1 MKNPTRRRAA
11 GLIFLAALLT
21 IHLGAQPAPS
31 TGPAPSAPTL
41 DLLIPYME
49 QGLVPAADLPWL
61 LDASRAEVLEALTRY
76 EAARTDCARLVSM
89 DPPPQPD
96 SLDVLRY
103 DIHIEEINEGAKS
116 FRATT
121 TLTLRALKPLNAVDL
136 DLVDCAVE
144 RARVSPGGGAAP
156 EPATVAQSQG
166 LLHVGPFP
174 TIPREGRFEIA
185 ITYASANSDCIGES
199 GIPGGMVFTSLG
211 VHTFAEPVYARHWF
225 PSHDVPWDKATVSI
239 TVNVPEGREASAI
252 GTLVEDRRV
261 DGRRRM
267 RWVMD
272 EPVATY
278 LVAFYVGDYVRL
290 EDSAPD
296 GVPLEYFTFE
306 DRIDK
311 TRNDFL
317 NVPAMMEF
325 YSRVYPY
332 PFARYAMTL
341 GLFGGGMEHQTNSLI
356 AYSAVRGDRKSEGLY
371 AHELAHQWWGN
382 LVTLASWRDVW
393 LNEGF
398 ATYFELLFAEHL
410 YGSGALR
417 AGLALRDSVYKANPQ
432 LDHPL
437 LDHPPGRL
445 LSFVMYNKGARV
457 LHMLRSISRLQPLV
471 GAPAWEADLRQAAVE
486 GDRRFLEIF
495 SLYARR
501 HAFGNVVTE
510 NFKQAAEDVL
520 GEDLT
525 WFFQPW
531 LTGKGYPKF
540 AWDWRSTNSGA
551 GVVLDVRVRQSQEE
565 PGVPLFR
572 MPVHVRYVSSGTA
585 IDDVRWVDGRLTEW
599 SVDLPADDWNVVPD
613 PDGWLLAGNARGD
626 LFPRLS
632 ALAVSPNP
640 SGGRFTISGV
650 LSGSTGE
657 TATLNVIDV
666 RGRLARRLGPVS
678 LAPGAFTVEW
688 DGRGDD
694 GRSAPD
700 GVYFAR
706 LQTRFRTVSHRL
718 VLLSR

>member
-1 MKNPTRRRAA
+1 MKNLTTRRAA
-11 GLIFLAALLT
+11 GLIFLSGFLAMR
-21 IHLGAQPAPS
+21 LGAQSAVSAAPS
-31 TGPAPSAPTL
+31 PSAPNL

-49 QGLVPAADLPWL
+49 QGLVPDADLPWL
-61 LDASRAEVLEALTRY
+61 LDASRADVLEALTRY
-76 EAARTDCARLVSM
+76 ETTRTDCARLVSM
-89 DPPPQPD
+89 DPPSQPD

-103 DIHIEEINEGAKS
+103 DIHIEELDERAKS

-121 TLTLRALKPLNAVDL
+121 TLTIRALKPINAVDL

-144 RARVSPGGGAAP
+144 RALVSLGAGAAP
-156 EPATVAQSQG
+156 VPAPFAQSTG
-166 LLHVGPFP
+166 LVHIGPLSS
-174 TIPREGRFEIA
+174 IPREGRFEIA

-199 GIPGGMVFTSLG
+199 GVPGGMVFTSLD

-225 PSHDVPWDKATVSI
+225 PSHDVPWDKAAVSI
-239 TVNVPEGREASAI
+239 TLDVPEGREASAI

-278 LVAFYVGDYVRL
+278 LVAFYVGNFVRL
-290 EDSAPD
+290 EDAAPD

-311 TRNDFL
+311 TRSDFL

-382 LVTLASWRDVW
+382 LVTPSTWRDIW

-410 YGSGALR
+410 YGTDALR
-417 AGLALRDSVYKANPQ
+417 AGLALRDSVYKANPH

-445 LSFVMYNKGARV
+445 LSFVVYNKGARV
-457 LHMLRSISRLQPLV
+457 LHMLRSISRMQHLEGELV
-471 GAPAWEADLRQAAVE
+471 GDRAFQQAAVE

-495 SLYARR
+495 SRYARR
-501 HAFGNVVTE
+501 HAFGNVATE

-525 WFFQPW
+525 WFFHPW
-531 LTGKGYPKF
+531 LIGKGYPKF
-540 AWDWRSTNSGA
+540 EWDWRSTNSG
-551 GVVLDVRVRQSQEE
+551 GGIVLDVRARQTQEE

-572 MPVHVRYVSSGTA
+572 MPVHVRYVSSDAA

-599 SVDLPADDWNVVPD
+599 SVELPAGDWEMVPD
-613 PDGWLLAGNARGD
+613 PDGWLLASHARGD
-626 LFPRLS
+626 LFPRLT
-632 ALAVSPNP
+632 ALTVSPNP
-640 SGGRFTISGV
+640 SGLHFTIRGF
-650 LSGSTGE
+650 LSGSMGE
-657 TATLNVIDV
+657 SATLSVIDV
-666 RGRLARRLGPVS
+666 RGRLVRRLGPWS
-678 LAPGAFTVEW
+678 LAPGTFALEW

-694 GRSAPD
+694 GRAAPD

-706 LQTRFRTVSHRL
+706 LQVGPRTMTRRL

>member
-1 MKNPTRRRAA
+1 
-11 GLIFLAALLT
+11 
-21 IHLGAQPAPS
+21 
-31 TGPAPSAPTL
+31 
-41 DLLIPYME
+41 ME

-61 LDASRAEVLEALTRY
+61 LDASRAEVLEALARY
-76 EAARTDCARLVSM
+76 ESARTDCARLESM
-89 DPPPQPD
+89 DPPSRPD

-103 DIHIEEINEGAKS
+103 DIHIEELNEGAKS

-121 TLTLRALKPLNAVDL
+121 ILTLRALKPLSAIDL
-136 DLVDCAVE
+136 DLVDCTVE
-144 RARVSPGGGAAP
+144 RAEVTLGAGAEPLPAP
-156 EPATVAQSQG
+156 FIQSDG
-166 LLHVGPFP
+166 LVHIGPFS

-225 PSHDVPWDKATVSI
+225 PSHDVPWDKAMVSI
-239 TVNVPEGREASAI
+239 TLNVPEGREASAI

-290 EDSAPD
+290 EDTAPD

-306 DRIDK
+306 DRIDR
-311 TRNDFL
+311 TRSDFL

-356 AYSAVRGDRKSEGLY
+356 AFSAVRGDRKSEGLY
-371 AHELAHQWWGN
+371 AHELVHQWWGN
-382 LVTLASWRDVW
+382 LVTPASWRDIW

-410 YGSGALR
+410 YGTASLR
-417 AGLALRDSVYKANPQ
+417 AGLALRDSVYKAHPE

-437 LDHPPGRL
+437 LDHPPSRV
-445 LSFVMYNKGARV
+445 LSFVLYNKGARV
-457 LHMLRSISRLQPLV
+457 LHMLRSISRLRHLAGGPV
-471 GAPAWEADLRQAAVE
+471 RTRDLDLAAVE

-495 SLYARR
+495 SLYAHR
-501 HAFGNVVTE
+501 HAFGNVATE

-525 WFFQPW
+525 WFFHPW

-540 AWDWRSTNSGA
+540 TWDSRATQSGT
-551 GVVLDVRVRQSQEE
+551 GVVLDVRVRQDQDE

-572 MPVHVRYVSSGTA
+572 MPVHVRYVSSDAA
-585 IDDVRWVDGRLTEW
+585 IDDVRWVDGRLAEW
-599 SVDLPADDWNVVPD
+599 SVELPAGEWSVVAD
-613 PDGWLLAGNARGD
+613 PDGWLLAANSRGD

-632 ALAVSPNP
+632 TLTVSPNP
-640 SGGRFTISGV
+640 SGLRFTIKGV
-650 LSGSTGE
+650 LSGSEGE
-657 TATLNVIDV
+657 SATLSVLDV
-666 RGRLARRLGPVS
+666 RGRMVRSVGSLT
-678 LAPGAFTVEW
+678 LAPGVFALEW
-688 DGRGDD
+688 DGLRDD
-694 GRSAPD
+694 GRLAPD

-706 LQTRFRTVSHRL
+706 LQAGPHTVTRRL